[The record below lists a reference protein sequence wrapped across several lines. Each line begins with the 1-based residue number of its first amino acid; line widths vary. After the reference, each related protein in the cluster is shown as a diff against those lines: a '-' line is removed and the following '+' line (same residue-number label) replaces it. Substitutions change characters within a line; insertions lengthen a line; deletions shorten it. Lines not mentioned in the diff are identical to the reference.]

1 MSSLP
6 PLVSVPDSSTGA
18 DASDSLEVSAR
29 YSRSVRLPG
38 FGLDAQSRLLAARVL
53 VVGAGGLGAPV
64 IEYLAASGVGTL
76 GIVDDDVVDLSNLQR
91 QVLFRPDQVGVPKAR
106 AAAEWV
112 RASAPDVRVVVHP
125 VRLTAENSAL
135 LDDYDLIVDGSDSF
149 DTCYVVADEAAAR
162 GLPVVWGSVN
172 RFDGQLSVFWD
183 DAPDGRSVDYRDL
196 HPAPPAAGWDESCAD
211 VGVLGP
217 LCGTVGTAMATEVVK
232 LLAGIG
238 EPLLGRVVT
247 VDALEATW
255 RESRVARAP
264 HRAGERAAAN
274 ALRRASTAPAA
285 PAVGNS
291 GAEPSY
297 RGSARLD
304 VGSPELSTGGRAS
317 VGPGAAV
324 GDSGA
329 EPLHRGSARPD
340 VGSPEL
346 STGGRASAGPGAAVG
361 DSGAEPSHRGS
372 ARPDVGSPEL
382 STMLEARGAG
392 GRGFTLLDV
401 REVDEHVFA
410 HITGDVL
417 AAGFGTRTRQRPEL
431 DPTLPVVVY
440 CARGPRARAAAELLI
455 RDGFDVAVLHG
466 GMIGWQLAQGTAGH
480 RVAGG

>member
-29 YSRSVRLPG
+29 YSRNVRLPG

-76 GIVDDDVVDLSNLQR
+76 GIIDDDVVDLSNLQR

-125 VRLTAENSAL
+125 VRLTAENAAL
-135 LDDYDLIVDGSDSF
+135 LDDYDLVVDGSDSF

-183 DAPDGRSVDYRDL
+183 DAPDDRSVDYRDL

-232 LLAGIG
+232 LLTGIG

-247 VDALEATW
+247 IDALEATW

-264 HRAGERAAAN
+264 YRAQARAATN
-274 ALRRASTAPAA
+274 ALRRASSASRG
-285 PAVGNS
+285 VGNS
-291 GAEPSY
+291 GAE
-297 RGSARLD
+297 AA
-304 VGSPELSTGGRAS
+304 GGAS
-317 VGPGAAV
+317 
-324 GDSGA
+324 
-329 EPLHRGSARPD
+329 
-340 VGSPEL
+340 
-346 STGGRASAGPGAAVG
+346 GRSEVDA
-361 DSGAEPSHRGS
+361 
-372 ARPDVGSPEL
+372 PEL
-382 STMLEARGAG
+382 STMLEARAAG
-392 GRGFTLLDV
+392 GPDFTLLDV
-401 REVDEHVFA
+401 REIDEHEFA
-410 HITGDVL
+410 HIDGDVH
-417 AAGFGTRTRQRPEL
+417 APGFGTRTRQRPDL
-431 DPTLPVVVY
+431 DPAVPVVVY
-440 CARGPRARAAAELLI
+440 CARGPRARSAAELLV
-455 RDGFDVAVLHG
+455 RDGFDVFVLHG
-466 GMIGWQLAQGTAGH
+466 GMLGWQLTQAPAT
-480 RVAGG
+480 R

>member
-291 GAEPSY
+291 GAEPSH

-317 VGPGAAV
+317 V
-324 GDSGA
+324 
-329 EPLHRGSARPD
+329 
-340 VGSPEL
+340 
-346 STGGRASAGPGAAVG
+346 GPGAAVG

>member
-29 YSRSVRLPG
+29 YSRNVRLPG

-76 GIVDDDVVDLSNLQR
+76 GIIDDDVVDLSNLQR

-125 VRLTAENSAL
+125 VRLTAENAAL
-135 LDDYDLIVDGSDSF
+135 LDDYDLVVDGSDSF

-183 DAPDGRSVDYRDL
+183 DAPDDRSVDYRDL

-232 LLAGIG
+232 LLTGIG

-247 VDALEATW
+247 IDALEATW

-264 HRAGERAAAN
+264 YRAQARAATN
-274 ALRRASTAPAA
+274 ALRRASSASRG
-285 PAVGNS
+285 VGNS
-291 GAEPSY
+291 GAE
-297 RGSARLD
+297 A
-304 VGSPELSTGGRAS
+304 VGGASGRSGVDAPELSTGGAAS
-317 VGPGAAV
+317 RGVGNSGSEAAGGA
-324 GDSGA
+324 SGRSGVDA
-329 EPLHRGSARPD
+329 
-340 VGSPEL
+340 PEL
-346 STGGRASAGPGAAVG
+346 STGGAASRGVG
-361 DSGAEPSHRGS
+361 NSGAEAAGGVSGRS
-372 ARPDVGSPEL
+372 EVDAPEL
-382 STMLEARGAG
+382 STMLEARAAG
-392 GRGFTLLDV
+392 GPDFTLLDV
-401 REVDEHVFA
+401 REIDEHEFA
-410 HITGDVL
+410 HIDGDVH
-417 AAGFGTRTRQRPEL
+417 APGFGTRTRQRPDL
-431 DPTLPVVVY
+431 DPAVPVVVY
-440 CARGPRARAAAELLI
+440 CARGPRARSAAELLV
-455 RDGFDVAVLHG
+455 RDGFDVFVLHG
-466 GMIGWQLAQGTAGH
+466 GMLGWQLTQAPAT
-480 RVAGG
+480 R